1 MKLSTFIK
9 SYSIALY
16 SICCKVIGWDN
27 IYFDSAL
34 YNIQDDDKITFIFS
48 NSESI
53 SLGSLGISVTFNTAT
68 IESIHCGFENNIL
81 INEPIPD
88 VKVND
93 AGNFLIILN
102 NLVSHLKRMF
112 ADDWLTVEIS
122 DISFNQDTGYA
133 NIELGRFKYA
143 IHTDGKLFLFGDTL
157 DNE

>member
-16 SICCKVIGWDN
+16 SICYKVIDWDN

-34 YNIQDDDKITFIFS
+34 YKSHDDKIIFIFS
-48 NSESI
+48 NSEST
-53 SLGSLGISVTFNTAT
+53 SLGSLGISVTLNTAT
-68 IESIHCGFENNIL
+68 IESISTGFENNTL
-81 INEPIPD
+81 INEAIPD

-102 NLVSHLKRMF
+102 NLASHLKRMF
-112 ADDWLTVEIS
+112 ADDWLTIEIS
-122 DISFNQDTGYA
+122 DISFNQGTGYA
-133 NIELGRFKYA
+133 NIELDRFKSA

>member
-16 SICCKVIGWDN
+16 SICCKVIDWDN

-34 YNIQDDDKITFIFS
+34 YNSQDDDKITFIFS
-48 NSESI
+48 NNESM

-68 IESIHCGFENNIL
+68 IESIHSGFENNTL
-81 INEPIPD
+81 INESIPG

-102 NLVSHLKRMF
+102 NLVSHLKRML
-112 ADDWLTVEIS
+112 ADD
-122 DISFNQDTGYA
+122 
-133 NIELGRFKYA
+133 
-143 IHTDGKLFLFGDTL
+143 
-157 DNE
+157 

>member
-16 SICCKVIGWDN
+16 SICCKVIDWDN

-34 YNIQDDDKITFIFS
+34 YKSQDDKITFIFS
-48 NSESI
+48 NSEFT
-53 SLGSLGISVTFNTAT
+53 SLGSLGISVTLNTAT
-68 IESIHCGFENNIL
+68 IESIHSGFENNTL
-81 INEPIPD
+81 INEAIPD
-88 VKVND
+88 VKLND

-102 NLVSHLKRMF
+102 NLASHLKRMF
-112 ADDWLTVEIS
+112 ADDWLTIEIS
-122 DISFNQDTGYA
+122 DISFNQDTSYA
-133 NIELGRFKYA
+133 SIELDRFKSA

>member
-16 SICCKVIGWDN
+16 SICCKVIDWDN

-34 YNIQDDDKITFIFS
+34 YKSHDDKITFIFS
-48 NSESI
+48 NSEST
-53 SLGSLGISVTFNTAT
+53 SLGSLGISVTLNTAT
-68 IESIHCGFENNIL
+68 IESIHSGFENNTL
-81 INEPIPD
+81 INEAIPY

-102 NLVSHLKRMF
+102 NLASHLKRMF
-112 ADDWLTVEIS
+112 ADDWLTIEIS

-133 NIELGRFKYA
+133 NIELDRFKSA

>member
-16 SICCKVIGWDN
+16 SICCKVIDWDN

-34 YNIQDDDKITFIFS
+34 YNSQDDNKITFIFS
-48 NSESI
+48 NNESM
-53 SLGSLGISVTFNTAT
+53 SLGSLGISVTFNTAI
-68 IESIHCGFENNIL
+68 IESINCGFENNTL
-81 INEPIPD
+81 INESIPG

-102 NLVSHLKRMF
+102 NLVSHLKRML

-122 DISFNQDTGYA
+122 DISFSHDTGYA
-133 NIELGRFKYA
+133 NIELDRFKSA
-143 IHTDGKLFLFGDTL
+143 IHTDGNLFLFGDTL

>member
-16 SICCKVIGWDN
+16 SICCKAIDWGS

-34 YNIQDDDKITFIFS
+34 YKSHDDKITFIFS
-48 NSESI
+48 NSEST
-53 SLGSLGISVTFNTAT
+53 SLGSLGISVALNNAT
-68 IESIHCGFENNIL
+68 IESINCGFENNTL
-81 INEPIPD
+81 INEAIPN

-93 AGNFLIILN
+93 DGNFLIILN
-102 NLVSHLKRMF
+102 NLASHIKRMF

-133 NIELGRFKYA
+133 NIELNRFKSA

>member
-16 SICCKVIGWDN
+16 SICCKVIDWDN

-34 YNIQDDDKITFIFS
+34 YKSHDDKITFIFS
-48 NSESI
+48 HSEST
-53 SLGSLGISVTFNTAT
+53 SLGSLGISVTLNTAT
-68 IESIHCGFENNIL
+68 IESIHSGFENNTL
-81 INEPIPD
+81 INEAIPD

-102 NLVSHLKRMF
+102 NLASHLKRMF
-112 ADDWLTVEIS
+112 ADDWLTIEIS

-133 NIELGRFKYA
+133 NIELDRFKSA

>member
-16 SICCKVIGWDN
+16 SICCKVIDWDN

-34 YNIQDDDKITFIFS
+34 YNSQDDDKITFIFS

-53 SLGSLGISVTFNTAT
+53 SLGSLGISVTFNIAT
-68 IESIHCGFENNIL
+68 IESIHGVFENNIM
-81 INEPIPD
+81 INEHIQD

-102 NLVSHLKRMF
+102 NLASHLKRMF

-133 NIELGRFKYA
+133 NIELNRFKSA

>member
-16 SICCKVIGWDN
+16 SICCKVIDWDN

-34 YNIQDDDKITFIFS
+34 YKSQDDKITFIFS
-48 NSESI
+48 NSEST
-53 SLGSLGISVTFNTAT
+53 SLGSLGISVTLNTAT
-68 IESIHCGFENNIL
+68 IESIHSGFENNTL
-81 INEPIPD
+81 INEAISD

-102 NLVSHLKRMF
+102 NLASHLKRMF

-133 NIELGRFKYA
+133 NIELDRFKSA

>member
-16 SICCKVIGWDN
+16 SICCKVIDWDN

-34 YNIQDDDKITFIFS
+34 YKSQDDKITFIFS
-48 NSESI
+48 NSEST
-53 SLGSLGISVTFNTAT
+53 SLGSLGISVTLNTAT
-68 IESIHCGFENNIL
+68 IDSIHSGFENNTL
-81 INEPIPD
+81 INEAIPD

-102 NLVSHLKRMF
+102 NLASHLKRMF
-112 ADDWLTVEIS
+112 ANDWLTIEIS

-133 NIELGRFKYA
+133 NIELDRFKSA

>member
-16 SICCKVIGWDN
+16 SICCKVIDWDN

-34 YNIQDDDKITFIFS
+34 YKSQDDKITFIFS

-53 SLGSLGISVTFNTAT
+53 SLGSLGISVTLNTAT
-68 IESIHCGFENNIL
+68 IESIHSGFENTTL
-81 INEPIPD
+81 INEAIPD

-112 ADDWLTVEIS
+112 VDDWLTIEIS

-133 NIELGRFKYA
+133 NIELDRFKSA

>member
-16 SICCKVIGWDN
+16 SICCKVIDWDN
-27 IYFDSAL
+27 IYFESAL
-34 YNIQDDDKITFIFS
+34 YKSQDDKITFIFS
-48 NSESI
+48 NSEST
-53 SLGSLGISVTFNTAT
+53 SLGSLGISVTLNTAT
-68 IESIHCGFENNIL
+68 IESIHSGFENNTL
-81 INEPIPD
+81 INEATPD

-102 NLVSHLKRMF
+102 NLASHLKRMF

-122 DISFNQDTGYA
+122 DISFNHDTGYA
-133 NIELGRFKYA
+133 NIELDRFKSA
-143 IHTDGKLFLFGDTL
+143 VHTDGKLFLFGDTL

>member
-16 SICCKVIGWDN
+16 SICCKVIDWDN

-34 YNIQDDDKITFIFS
+34 YKSQDDKITFIFS
-48 NSESI
+48 NSESTY
-53 SLGSLGISVTFNTAT
+53 LGSLGISVTLNTAT
-68 IESIHCGFENNIL
+68 IESIHGGFENNAL
-81 INEPIPD
+81 INEAIPD
-88 VKVND
+88 VRVND

-102 NLVSHLKRMF
+102 NLVNHLKRMF
-112 ADDWLTVEIS
+112 ADDWLTIEIS

-133 NIELGRFKYA
+133 NIELDRFKSA
-143 IHTDGKLFLFGDTL
+143 VHTDGKLFLFGDTL

>member
-16 SICCKVIGWDN
+16 SICCKVIDWDN
-27 IYFDSAL
+27 IYFESAL
-34 YNIQDDDKITFIFS
+34 YKSQDDKITFIFS
-48 NSESI
+48 NSEST
-53 SLGSLGISVTFNTAT
+53 SLGSLGISVTLNTAT
-68 IESIHCGFENNIL
+68 IESIHSGFENNTL
-81 INEPIPD
+81 INEATPD

-102 NLVSHLKRMF
+102 NLASHLKRMF

-133 NIELGRFKYA
+133 NIELDRFKSA
-143 IHTDGKLFLFGDTL
+143 VHTDGKLFLFGDTL

>member
-16 SICCKVIGWDN
+16 SICCKVIDWDN

-34 YNIQDDDKITFIFS
+34 YKSQDDKITFIFS
-48 NSESI
+48 NSEST
-53 SLGSLGISVTFNTAT
+53 SLGSLGISVTLNTAT
-68 IESIHCGFENNIL
+68 IEIINSGFENNTL
-81 INEPIPD
+81 INEAIPD

-112 ADDWLTVEIS
+112 ADDWLTIEIS
-122 DISFNQDTGYA
+122 YISFNQDTGYA
-133 NIELGRFKYA
+133 NIELDRFKSA

>member
-16 SICCKVIGWDN
+16 SIYCKVIDWDN

-34 YNIQDDDKITFIFS
+34 YKSYDDKITFIFS

-53 SLGSLGISVTFNTAT
+53 SLGSLGISVTLNTAT
-68 IESIHCGFENNIL
+68 IESICSGFENNTL
-81 INEPIPD
+81 INEAIPD

-102 NLVSHLKRMF
+102 NLASHLKRMF
-112 ADDWLTVEIS
+112 ADDWLTIEIS

-133 NIELGRFKYA
+133 NIELNRFKSAVY
-143 IHTDGKLFLFGDTL
+143 TDGKLFLFGDTL

>member
-16 SICCKVIGWDN
+16 SICCKVIDWDN

-34 YNIQDDDKITFIFS
+34 YKSQDDKITFIFS
-48 NSESI
+48 NSEFT
-53 SLGSLGISVTFNTAT
+53 SLGSLGISVTLNTAT
-68 IESIHCGFENNIL
+68 IESIHGGLENNTL

-102 NLVSHLKRMF
+102 NLASHIKRMF

-122 DISFNQDTGYA
+122 YISFNQDTGYA
-133 NIELGRFKYA
+133 SIELDRFKSA